1 MYSMNFFL
9 EKYAISKKIIYK
21 WQQVTMYYY
30 LCYHTLL
37 PWRFFG
43 VDEGENF
50 IGFLSFI
57 VINCVI
63 FIVIADKS
71 KCYKNETYS
80 PYYPYVVLY
89 YFLPCK
95 SRSTTCNL
103 KISSHSVTSFANSK
117 GKWCITMQF
126 CLKLEWCIEFWGA
139 TQYRYVQFQEFSP
152 HFLVFIYQKISP
164 TDFSP
169 YVNKQSYYTNF
180 V

>member
-9 EKYAISKKIIYK
+9 EKYTISKKIIYK

-30 LCYHTLL
+30 LCYYTLL

-43 VDEGENF
+43 LDKGENF

-80 PYYPYVVLY
+80 
-89 YFLPCK
+89 YFK
-95 SRSTTCNL
+95 GWNKNFGKKMKFERSCGVKKKKIKIHNINFSPWIHSTHFTNGAL
-103 KISSHSVTSFANSK
+103 FFPSLAPSDISSSICCSICK
-117 GKWCITMQF
+117 GKNIWII
-126 CLKLEWCIEFWGA
+126 K
-139 TQYRYVQFQEFSP
+139 
-152 HFLVFIYQKISP
+152 
-164 TDFSP
+164 
-169 YVNKQSYYTNF
+169 
-180 V
+180 